1 MSNAGTNMD
10 FLNREIKPGDLVS
23 HVSSGHT
30 QILISRVASFTP
42 KRIRLTRLILPGNSK
57 SKELTRAYE
66 DDSLYDFAMPSQICL
81 VQTVDGR
88 SIDSGFTVFE

>member
-1 MSNAGTNMD
+1 MTTVSTNMD
-10 FLNREIKPGDLVS
+10 FLNREIKPGDIVS

-42 KRIRLTRLILPGNSK
+42 KRIRLTRLILPGNTG
-57 SKELTRAYE
+57 SKELMKAYE

-88 SIDSGFTVFE
+88 PIDSGFKIFE